1 MIARLRSWL
10 GSFSPRGIAL
20 LLSVLLLAL
29 HGVLL
34 ATAIQRNLT
43 ASSLRTQIQDLRSN
57 LDQLNEVEQETLA
70 DLQADLSAARD
81 DVNQLETELPAET
94 EAYPI
99 YVRAYS
105 LSQRNQIQLIS
116 VVRRPPQN
124 EAMETGTVNSQI
136 HEITAEGRSQACLK
150 MIEDL
155 EADGGSQLA
164 TIDIQIQPEAE
175 TCSFQVIA
183 VWLSGDPSDSPNQGE

>member
-81 DVNQLETELPAET
+81 DVNQLEAELPAET
-94 EAYPI
+94 EPYPI